1 MSEVEKDQVIEQMNK
16 VIESLLDRIVYLEKE
31 IRGAEREL
39 QEGCDILMRMMPE
52 AKQDSEKHDRMQI
65 N

>member
-1 MSEVEKDQVIEQMNK
+1 MSELEKDKVIEQMNK

-31 IRGAEREL
+31 IK
-39 QEGCDILMRMMPE
+39 EGCEILLSMMPDTKRE
-52 AKQDSEKHDRMQI
+52 SQKHDRMQI